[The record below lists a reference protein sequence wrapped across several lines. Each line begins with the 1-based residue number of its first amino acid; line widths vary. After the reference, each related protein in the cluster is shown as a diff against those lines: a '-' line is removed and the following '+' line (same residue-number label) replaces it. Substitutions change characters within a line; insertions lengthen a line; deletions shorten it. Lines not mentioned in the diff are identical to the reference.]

1 MLVDQVR
8 TALDEATVYAQEL
21 RTLGTSIET
30 ADPNV
35 IAYALC
41 ECDLE
46 LDFRRVRDLAPI
58 IAEWQSEQRQLAAW
72 QFGETTFTRAQLLA
86 GLRVPA

>member
-8 TALDEATVYAQEL
+8 TALDQ
-21 RTLGTSIET
+21 LGTSIET

-46 LDFRRVRDLAPI
+46 LDFCRVRDLTPI
-58 IAEWQSEQRQLAAW
+58 ITEWQAEQRQLAAW

-86 GLRVPA
+86 GLRAHA